1 MTGHRLSAA
10 AAAAAV
16 LAASLA
22 GACGGIPTVSR
33 DGYRAIV
40 VFGAAKRYSIAVR
53 GELRRVEGDI
63 GGSRLVKI
71 LRPDLGKAWQF
82 RPSTRKVLEEK
93 WEPADEIVPGYPL
106 DPRFDQHAYA
116 DRFGAQVKQIGDG
129 VHGVHPCDRYAFTL
143 PSGDEVFVWAARD
156 LERLPVKLEHMR
168 RKDGEL
174 QPVRVVELLDVR
186 AGADRDL
193 FEKPKSYATVGS
205 VQELSK
211 N

>member
-1 MTGHRLSAA
+1 MTARRLS
-10 AAAAAV
+10 AAAAV

-33 DGYRAIV
+33 DGYRALAV
-40 VFGAAKRYSIAVR
+40 LGPAERYAIAVR
-53 GELRRVEGDI
+53 GELRRVEGEI

-71 LRPDLGKAWQF
+71 LRPDLGKVWQF
-82 RPSTRKVLEEK
+82 RSSTRKLLEEK
-93 WEPADEIVPGYPL
+93 WEPSDEIVPGYPL
-106 DPRFDQHAYA
+106 EPHFDQDAYA
-116 DRFGAQVKQIGDG
+116 DRFDAQVKQIGDG
-129 VHGVHPCDRYAFTL
+129 VQGVHPCDRYALTL

-174 QPVRVVELLDVR
+174 VPVRIVELLDVR

-193 FEKPKSYATVGS
+193 FEKPKSYKTAVS
-205 VQELSK
+205 YEELSK
-211 N
+211 P